1 MELNPDCIRDVM
13 LAIESMQN
21 IDSEL
26 VMHHTNLSIL
36 AKSEK
41 LEKYAK
47 EDIAYTLL
55 KLNEGKLINATPS
68 YGGGKIFNFYVSD
81 LTFDG
86 HQYLDKIR
94 DAERWKTVKS
104 VGNKIGDFSL
114 SAIEKIA
121 EGVTSAAISKFFNT
135 P

>member
-1 MELNPDCIRDVM
+1 MELNPDCIRDIM
-13 LAIESMQN
+13 LAIESMQSL
-21 IDSEL
+21 DSEL
-26 VMHHTNLSIL
+26 VICHTYLSKLAESERL
-36 AKSEK
+36 AK
-41 LEKYAK
+41 YPK

-55 KLNEGKLINATPS
+55 KLSEGKLINATPS
-68 YGGGKIFNFYVSD
+68 YGGGKILNFYVSD

-121 EGVTSAAISKFFNT
+121 EGVTSAAISKLFSA